1 MPKLNQQDLWSLE
14 DYSNERAAF
23 REMVL
28 AHKKDR
34 KVLIGDHILLIFED
48 LLSVRYQV
56 QEMLRIEKVFDAA
69 GITDELEAY
78 NPLIPDGDNWK
89 CTMLIQYGDVD
100 ERKIKLQ
107 QMKGI
112 EDCVW
117 VKVEG
122 HDPVLSIADE
132 DMERANDE
140 KTAAVHFLR
149 FQFSD
154 AIVESLQSGAAV
166 QVGIDHQSYDEKPL
180 LLPEPTRSSLV
191 NDLSGG

>member
-1 MPKLNQQDLWSLE
+1 MPKLNRQDLWSLE
-14 DYSNERAAF
+14 DYSSERAAF

-140 KTAAVHFLR
+140 KTSAVHFLR

-154 AIVESLQSGAAV
+154 AIVKSLQSGAAV
-166 QVGIDHQSYDEKPL
+166 QVGIDHQAYDEKAL

-191 NDLSGG
+191 NDLNGA

>member
-1 MPKLNQQDLWSLE
+1 MPKLNRQDLWSLE

-117 VKVEG
+117 VTVDG

-132 DMERANDE
+132 DMVRANDE

-154 AIVESLQSGAAV
+154 VIVKSLQSGAAV
-166 QVGIDHQSYDEKPL
+166 QIGIDHQAYEEKPL
-180 LLPEPTRSSLV
+180 LLLEPTRASLV
-191 NDLSGG
+191 NDLSGS

>member
-1 MPKLNQQDLWSLE
+1 MPKLNRQDLWSLE

-140 KTAAVHFLR
+140 KTSAVHFLR

-154 AIVESLQSGAAV
+154 AIVKSLQSGAAV
-166 QVGIDHQSYDEKPL
+166 QVGIDHQAYDEKSL

-191 NDLSGG
+191 NDLGGA

>member
-1 MPKLNQQDLWSLE
+1 MPKLNRQDLWSLE

-89 CTMLIQYGDVD
+89 CTMLIQYGDAD

-140 KTAAVHFLR
+140 KTSAVHFLR

-154 AIVESLQSGAAV
+154 AIVKSLQSGAAV
-166 QVGIDHQSYDEKPL
+166 QVGIDHQAYDEKPL
-180 LLPEPTRSSLV
+180 LLLESTRASLV
-191 NDLSGG
+191 NDLSGS

>member
-1 MPKLNQQDLWSLE
+1 
-14 DYSNERAAF
+14 
-23 REMVL
+23 
-28 AHKKDR
+28 
-34 KVLIGDHILLIFED
+34 VLIGDHILLIFED

-154 AIVESLQSGAAV
+154 AIVKSLQSGAAV
-166 QVGIDHQSYDEKPL
+166 QVGIDHQAYDEKPL

-191 NDLSGG
+191 NDLGGA

>member
-1 MPKLNQQDLWSLE
+1 MPKLNRQDLWSLE

-34 KVLIGDHILLIFED
+34 KVLIGDNILLIFED

-69 GITDELEAY
+69 GIADELEAY

-89 CTMLIQYGDVD
+89 CTMLIQYADVD
-100 ERKIKLQ
+100 ERKVKLQ
-107 QMKGI
+107 AMKGI
-112 EDCVW
+112 EDRVW

-122 HDPVLSIADE
+122 HEPVFAIADE
-132 DMERANDE
+132 DMDRANDE
-140 KTAAVHFLR
+140 KTSAVHFLR
-149 FQFSD
+149 FQFSQD
-154 AIVESLQSGAAV
+154 VKESLLAGNAV
-166 QVGIDHQSYDEKPL
+166 QVGVDHQAYIEQ
-180 LLPEPTRSSLV
+180 SLV
-191 NDLSGG
+191 LSETTRASLASDLSSS

>member
-1 MPKLNQQDLWSLE
+1 MPKLNRQDLWSLE

-34 KVLIGDHILLIFED
+34 KVLIGEHILLIFED

-89 CTMLIQYGDVD
+89 CTMLIQYADVD

-117 VKVEG
+117 VKVDG
-122 HDPVLSIADE
+122 QDPVFAIADE

-140 KTAAVHFLR
+140 KTSAVHFLR
-149 FQFSD
+149 FQFSPEM
-154 AIVESLQSGAAV
+154 VTSLQSGAAV
-166 QVGIDHQSYDEKPL
+166 QVGIDHQAYEEKAL
-180 LLPEPTRSSLV
+180 LLAEPTRASLA
-191 NDLSGG
+191 NDLSGV

>member
-1 MPKLNQQDLWSLE
+1 MPKLNRQDLWSLE

-140 KTAAVHFLR
+140 KTSAVHFLR

-154 AIVESLQSGAAV
+154 AIVKSLQSGAAV
-166 QVGIDHQSYDEKPL
+166 QVGIDHQAYDEKSL

-191 NDLSGG
+191 NDLSGA

>member
-1 MPKLNQQDLWSLE
+1 
-14 DYSNERAAF
+14 
-23 REMVL
+23 
-28 AHKKDR
+28 
-34 KVLIGDHILLIFED
+34 
-48 LLSVRYQV
+48 
-56 QEMLRIEKVFDAA
+56 
-69 GITDELEAY
+69 
-78 NPLIPDGDNWK
+78 
-89 CTMLIQYGDVD
+89 MLIQYGDVD

-154 AIVESLQSGAAV
+154 AIVKSLQSGAAV
-166 QVGIDHQSYDEKPL
+166 QVGIDHQAYDEKPL

>member
-1 MPKLNQQDLWSLE
+1 
-14 DYSNERAAF
+14 
-23 REMVL
+23 MVL

-100 ERKIKLQ
+100 ERKFKLQ

-140 KTAAVHFLR
+140 KTSAVHFLR

-154 AIVESLQSGAAV
+154 AIVKSLQSGAAV
-166 QVGIDHQSYDEKPL
+166 QVGIDHQAYDEKSL

>member
-1 MPKLNQQDLWSLE
+1 ME

-154 AIVESLQSGAAV
+154 AIVKSLQSGAAV
-166 QVGIDHQSYDEKPL
+166 QVGIDHQAYDEKPL

>member
-1 MPKLNQQDLWSLE
+1 MPKLNRQDLWSLE

-140 KTAAVHFLR
+140 KTSAVHFLR

-154 AIVESLQSGAAV
+154 AIVKSLQSGAAV
-166 QVGIDHQSYDEKPL
+166 QIGIDHQAYEEKPL
-180 LLPEPTRSSLV
+180 LLLEPTRASLV
-191 NDLSGG
+191 NDLSGS